1 LRWVKAI
8 ALFLA
13 IGVVLGVAGWE
24 LFKSRFAS
32 APPAPVAAA
41 VPVKAAPVRQQNVPA
56 IVPALGTVQSV
67 DTVNITP
74 RVNGRIEAIYFKQ
87 GDEVAKRQPLF
98 LINPRPYE
106 AALEQAQGQLAHDA
120 ATLAEAKTD
129 LSRYQTLLAENSIA
143 RQTAE
148 DQRYVVSQD
157 EGTVKQDEANVA
169 NAELNLR
176 FCHINSPI
184 AGRTGALQVDLG
196 NYVQAAGSAQQSSAA
211 AASATGAGTIAAASG
226 TPLVTITQMQPIY
239 VSFSVPQTELETIR
253 ENQAKGALT
262 VEAYSQAGQLLAS
275 GKLSLINNE
284 VNTATG
290 TITLEATF
298 PNRREILWPDQM
310 VSVQLIEFIRKD
322 AITVPSEAVM
332 TGPTGPYVY
341 VIGPANKVYRVNVTV
356 TARQDD
362 LAVIGKGLQAGEQVV
377 TAGQY
382 RLADGVTVTVP
393 APKAA
398 APKAATPKTAAPKT
412 AAAR

>member
-8 ALFLA
+8 ALFLGIA
-13 IGVVLGVAGWE
+13 VVLGVAGWQI
-24 LFKSRFAS
+24 FKDRFAP
-32 APPAPVAAA
+32 APPAPVAAT
-41 VPVKAAPVRQQNVPA
+41 VPVEAALVKQQNVPA
-56 IVPALGTVQSV
+56 ILPALGTVQSI

-87 GDEVAKRQPLF
+87 GDEVAKGQPLF
-98 LINPRPYE
+98 LINPRPYQ
-106 AALEQAQGQLAHDA
+106 AALEQAQGQLAHDE

-129 LSRYQTLLAENSIA
+129 LARYQMLLAENSIA
-143 RQTAE
+143 RQTPE

-196 NYVQAAGSAQQSSAA
+196 NYVQAAGSAQQASTGTASAA
-211 AASATGAGTIAAASG
+211 TG

-239 VSFSVPQTELETIR
+239 VSFSVPQTQIETIR
-253 ENQAKGALT
+253 ENQAKGPLT
-262 VEAYSQAGQLLAS
+262 VKAYSQAGKLLAT
-275 GKLSLINNE
+275 GELSLINNQ

-290 TITLEATF
+290 TIMLDATF
-298 PNRREILWPDQM
+298 PNGREILWPNQM

-322 AITVPSEAVM
+322 AMTVPAQAVM

-341 VIGPANKVYRVNVTV
+341 VIGAGSKVRHIDVTV
-356 TARQDD
+356 TATQGN
-362 LAVIGKGLQAGEQVV
+362 LAVIGKGLQPGEQVV

-382 RLADGVTVTVP
+382 RLANGVSVTVE
-393 APKAA
+393 
-398 APKAATPKTAAPKT
+398 APKT
-412 AAAR
+412 AAE

>member
-1 LRWVKAI
+1 MLLADKANLCGKRTLRWVKAI
-8 ALFLA
+8 VLFLA
-13 IGVVLGVAGWE
+13 IAAALGVAGWE
-24 LFKSRFAS
+24 IFKDRLAP
-32 APPAPVAAA
+32 APPAPVAVA
-41 VPVKAAPVRQQNVPA
+41 VPVEAAPVKQQNVPA
-56 IVPALGTVQSV
+56 IVPALGTVESI

-74 RVNGRIEAIYFKQ
+74 RVNGRIDAIYFKQ
-87 GDEVAKRQPLF
+87 GDEVAKGQRLF
-98 LINPRPYE
+98 LINPHPYE
-106 AALEQAQGQLAHDA
+106 AALEQAQGQLAHDE

-169 NAELNLR
+169 NAELNLHY
-176 FCHINSPI
+176 CHINSPI

-196 NYVQAAGSAQQSSAA
+196 NYVQAASAQQSSAA
-211 AASATGAGTIAAASG
+211 STTGTGTAAGV

-239 VSFSVPQTELETIR
+239 VSFSVPQTQLETIR

-262 VEAYSQAGQLLAS
+262 VDAYSQAGQLLAT

-298 PNRREILWPDQM
+298 PNRREILWPNQM
-310 VSVQLIEFIRKD
+310 VSVNLIEFIRKD
-322 AITVPSEAVM
+322 VLTVPSQAVM

-341 VIGPANKVYRVNVTV
+341 VIGPADKVRRVNVTV
-356 TARQDD
+356 TATQDN
-362 LAVIGKGLQAGEQVV
+362 LAVIGKGLQAGERVV

-382 RLADGVTVTVP
+382 RLADGVTVTVE
-393 APKAA
+393 
-398 APKAATPKTAAPKT
+398 APKT
-412 AAAR
+412 VAPG